1 MQEGSWA
8 LWRSVGSHCPQPPAT
23 LPVNKHVPPAGL
35 GVTTQQ
41 RPDSLAVPTP
51 QAWCPVHTWASKAS
65 CSVDKCPLTAS
76 KGHVFLQT
84 SRDQV
89 VVSQ

>member
-1 MQEGSWA
+1 M
-8 LWRSVGSHCPQPPAT
+8 SVLVGMLLQS
-23 LPVNKHVPPAGL
+23 L
-35 GVTTQQ
+35 QQ

-65 CSVDKCPLTAS
+65 CSVDKCPLTTS

-89 VVSQ
+89 VVPQ